1 MVKVRNNKVR
11 RRRKKIRRITS
22 IMVICFI
29 IVTACYAIFSF
40 FNKEDSYR
48 GFYNKS
54 FSKSRLNDMREE
66 LNIQEVDY
74 QWGKGLKKGN
84 NPKRL
89 IIHHSATN
97 SPETPEAIHK
107 FHLENGWSGIG
118 YHFYIREDG
127 TIYTGRDENI
137 IGAHARNANYNTL
150 GICLEGNF
158 EKKGLNETQ
167 RDSLIRLGT
176 YLSLKYP
183 IRDIIPHRSV
193 TDTLCPGTLFPIDNI
208 KRSIIEEIKNI

>member
-1 MVKVRNNKVR
+1 MVKVKNKKAR
-11 RRRKKIRRITS
+11 RRRKRVRRVMTLALIG
-22 IMVICFI
+22 FI
-29 IVTACYAIFSF
+29 IVTTCYALFSF
-40 FNKEDSYR
+40 LNKEDSYR

-54 FSKSRLNDMREE
+54 FSKREVNIMKDE
-66 LNIQEVDY
+66 LNIQEVNY
-74 QWGKGLKKGN
+74 EWGAGLKNGN

-97 SPETPEAIHK
+97 APETPEAIHK

-127 TIYTGRDENI
+127 TIYRGRDENV
-137 IGAHARNANYNTL
+137 IGAHASNGNYNTL
-150 GICLEGNF
+150 GICIEGNF
-158 EKKGLNETQ
+158 EEKGLNEAQ
-167 RDSLIRLGT
+167 RNSLIKLGT

-193 TDTLCPGTLFPIDNI
+193 TDTLCPGTLFPIDDI
-208 KRSIIEEIKNI
+208 KSSIIEEIKNI